1 MVEIKR
7 PIDFKFILQNSPHFC
22 VVQESASGQTKS
34 LAERSRLKKILSVR
48 ETLTLA
54 LYAPRS
60 PPPKKKPFLGEDR
73 LFCSLQCTAF
83 LSYSSVY

>member
-34 LAERSRLKKILSVR
+34 LAERSRLKKMLSVR

-60 PPPKKKPFLGEDR
+60 PPPKKTIFHILQYIEDNSEK
-73 LFCSLQCTAF
+73 LFGD
-83 LSYSSVY
+83 